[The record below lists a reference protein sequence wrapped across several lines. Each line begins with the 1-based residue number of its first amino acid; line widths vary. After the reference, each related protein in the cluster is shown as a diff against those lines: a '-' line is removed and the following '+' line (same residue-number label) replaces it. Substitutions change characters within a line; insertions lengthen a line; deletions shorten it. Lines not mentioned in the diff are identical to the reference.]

1 MDSIEARL
9 SDTKLAAAIDNACKS
24 LPSDCQVHLVM
35 EQFAANVILEVDGEE
50 LDFASNR
57 ETLADTINDAVE
69 AAQDLN
75 G

>member
-1 MDSIEARL
+1 MESNA
-9 SDTKLAAAIDNACKS
+9 KLAEAIDNACKS
-24 LPSDCQVHLVM
+24 LPSDCHVHLVM
-35 EQFAANVILEVDGEE
+35 EQFAANVLLEVDGKEV
-50 LDFASNR
+50 DFSSNR